1 MKFMKTFAI
10 FIFVQSALFLS
21 ACNTGLGDSV
31 DIKGPKVTIESPE
44 ARENVPEIFEIR
56 GLVTDD
62 FAVGTVTVELDG
74 TIWQHNGSG
83 WQKKAKGAD
92 SFVPDLDSEWIAASK
107 KSVSWTIKNA
117 TIYSKEGGTF
127 TIEVRAID
135 ESGNSSEESTK
146 SRDVIIDKSA
156 PKITISSPNLVQD
169 FETFSKIDDYRDITK
184 VTQFLTGDFNI
195 SGKTSEENGIKYVE
209 VLIKE
214 DGTQD
219 DDSYLFKKRIV
230 QSESDR
236 TSESDIVVDAL
247 RSWEIPVTLAECD
260 DLRNLNEKKHILKIL
275 TSTGDTAGNNSGVT
289 FQGYACMWKE
299 ADKPWIDIIL
309 GNEDAPKNVYSGS
322 SILGNAYDDTAIKS
336 VNVTIKKKGVTS
348 ALSDEWNKRQ
358 IYSADD
364 DKEDQNNV
372 YFELP
377 LPTDSDVYLVEIT
390 ATDKKDKVSDTKT
403 GWVKVVD
410 KTFPSVDVSHKEGG
424 NLFCDANG
432 DFTLTIESKDETGV
446 KSLKMVYIINPTDTI
461 EYSDSNSGRWN
472 KNTSTNINDLK
483 EGKVYTID
491 PKDSG
496 EKDNTQTDFPRIIYR
511 NTVTINIF
519 NDLGI
524 DIDKRK
530 LTNQTFVFRVED
542 GEGNALTST
551 YAIQGDIDSPEI
563 EFTKLEYYSYEGS
576 NPSDTR
582 DQEGKDKDG
591 NISELPPF
599 SDKTVVKIYGKI
611 SDNSSYIWGSGGT
624 KALPKLE
631 IKANGMI
638 QASKDVTVENDGTFV
653 ATARNLNGASLV
665 FEVTATDL
673 GGNTETKKYSLLVD
687 SQTSKVEY
695 ISALNPDE
703 YYQAGDI
710 IDIFIHFNKKLNFSG
725 TTSITLNNGKTIEG
739 FKTKDGTNKNIGA
752 NDILFEYTIAQDDDA
767 QGDYKDPLTVTKVTF
782 GNVKDGS
789 DDVTKTMQESINVI
803 TDEKNASLGK
813 NLGQM
818 KKIGIITSVPKITG
832 MEYNETNSAL
842 TITYDKAVAKG
853 NGFVEI
859 TQSNVD
865 RVPAVLS
872 EAEGR
877 IFFANSPDLKQYYD
891 LTTNGAT
898 KGKDGSFKADL
909 TSKYVLKYDYN
920 SSDTRVITAYLLT
933 GACKL
938 SQNVRAQ
945 GVKIDSSDGR
955 KVTVEFNSPLPCKGA
970 TYDINVFAGFM
981 QDKNGGSKF
990 SATGKME
997 SYTAKG
1003 IEAPVIRIN
1012 KGVATKVVTNEIAN
1026 GNYKAVQPL
1035 ETAFKVDCQTPGVT
1049 PQYNCAEY
1057 IRGAFT
1063 VKGNGSSTPPD
1074 ITAQSNRDPSNNNS
1088 NEFKNYNEPVSL
1100 GNGRNYNMGLEYN
1113 ITAKVGDVESYAV
1126 AYRTTIEITGG
1137 WTNEYNDGNW
1147 NITATNNTTRAIGGI
1162 GLFIRGGD
1170 VLSGSNITQGL
1181 PTNWDIND
1189 YEKVCLLTEDGNTYY
1204 FTTWGITADYYFRVL
1219 EGLMD
1224 EKTISDENE
1233 NGISQGPY
1241 CGIFA
1246 QDSWTSFYSM
1256 YPVSPGGYV
1265 KILNDQSSFSFD
1277 LGTKGKVQQ
1286 YRQSQ

>member
-10 FIFVQSALFLS
+10 FIFVHSALFLS

-92 SFVPDLDSEWIAASK
+92 RFVSDPDSEWIAASK

-117 TIYSKEGGTF
+117 TIYSKEGGTY

-169 FETFSKIDDYRDITK
+169 FETFSKIDDYKDITK

-214 DGTQD
+214 DGMQD
-219 DDSYLFKKRIV
+219 DDSCLFKKRIV

-247 RSWEIPVTLAECD
+247 RSWEIPVTLEEC
-260 DLRNLNEKKHILKIL
+260 DLRNLNEKKHILKIF
-275 TSTGDTAGNNSGVT
+275 TSTGDTAGNDSGVT
-289 FQGYACMWKE
+289 FQGYACMWKA

-432 DFTLTIESKDETGV
+432 DFTLTIESKDETEV
-446 KSLKMVYIINPTDTI
+446 KSLKMAYIINPTDTI
-461 EYSDSNSGRWN
+461 EYSDSNSGKW
-472 KNTSTNINDLK
+472 TNNPTNLNDLK
-483 EGKVYTID
+483 EGKVYTIG
-491 PKDSG
+491 PKDTG
-496 EKDNTQTDFPRIIYR
+496 KTVYENGLTRKIYE
-511 NTVTINIF
+511 NKVTINIF

-524 DIDKRK
+524 DINNRK

-542 GEGNALTST
+542 GDGNALTST
-551 YAIQGDIDSPEI
+551 YAIQGDIDSPVI

-576 NPSDTR
+576 DPSDER
-582 DQEGKDKDG
+582 NQEGGK
-591 NISELPPF
+591 ELPPF
-599 SDKTVVKIYGKI
+599 SDKTVVKVHGTIK
-611 SDNSSYIWGSGGT
+611 DNSSYLWGNDN
-624 KALPKLE
+624 AQPKLD
-631 IKANGMI
+631 IKANGMS
-638 QASKDVTVENDGTFV
+638 QAQALEKEEGKVKSDGTFV
-653 ATARNLNGASLV
+653 ATARNLTGASLV

-673 GGNTETKKYSLLVD
+673 GGNTETKKYSFLVD
-687 SQTSKVEY
+687 SQNSRVEY

-703 YYQAGDI
+703 YYRVGDI

-739 FKTKDGTNKNIGA
+739 FKTKDGTNKNIGE
-752 NDILFEYTIAQDDDA
+752 NDILFEYKIA
-767 QGDYKDPLTVTKVTF
+767 QGDDTERLTVNEVKF
-782 GNVKDGS
+782 GNVKDS
-789 DDVTKTMQESINVI
+789 SQDVTSAMQESIDAIIGN
-803 TDEKNASLGK
+803 DGFGK

-818 KKIGIITSVPKITG
+818 KNIGIITSVPKITG
-832 MEYNETNSAL
+832 IEYDEDERTL

-853 NGFVEI
+853 SGDVEI
-859 TQSNVD
+859 TQSKVD

-877 IFFANSPDLKQYYD
+877 TFFAKSPGLKQYYD

-898 KGKDGSFKADL
+898 KGEDGSFKADL

-945 GVKIDSSDGR
+945 GVKIDSIDGR
-955 KVTVEFNSPLPCKGA
+955 KVTVEFNSSLPCKGA
-970 TYDINVFAGFM
+970 TYEIKVLDGFM

-990 SATGKME
+990 SATGRTE
-997 SYTAKG
+997 SYTAQG

-1012 KGVATKVVTNEIAN
+1012 KGTATIVNADRTAK
-1026 GNYKAVQPL
+1026 QPL
-1035 ETAFKVDCQTPGVT
+1035 TTYFKVDCQTPGVT

-1057 IRGAFT
+1057 TRGAFT
-1063 VKGNGSSTPPD
+1063 VKGNGSSTPPN
-1074 ITAQSNRDPSNNNS
+1074 INYASSGKEPSNNNS

-1100 GNGRNYNMGLEYN
+1100 GKGHNYNMGLEYN

-1126 AYRTTIEITGG
+1126 AYRTTIEITGD
-1137 WTNEYNDGNW
+1137 YRDFRNDWPDNAQDGT
-1147 NITATNNTTRAIGGI
+1147 ID
-1162 GLFIRGGD
+1162 LFIRGGD
-1170 VLSGSNITQGL
+1170 VTSGSNITQGL
-1181 PTNWDIND
+1181 PTNWDITD
-1189 YEKVCLLTEDGNTYY
+1189 HEKVCLLTKDGDNCY
-1204 FTTWGITADYYFRVL
+1204 FTTWGITANYFFRFL
-1219 EGLMD
+1219 AGRMD
-1224 EKTISDENE
+1224 TKTISDE

-1246 QDSWTSFYSM
+1246 QDTWTSFYNL

-1265 KILNDQSSFSFD
+1265 QIQNGAGEPFKFE
-1277 LGTKGKVQQ
+1277 LGPKVQI
-1286 YRQSQ
+1286 YR

>member
-1 MKFMKTFAI
+1 MKFMKAFAI

-117 TIYSKEGGTF
+117 TIYSKEGGTY

-156 PKITISSPNLVQD
+156 PKITISSPNLVQ
-169 FETFSKIDDYRDITK
+169 EKSTFLDIPDYKDITK
-184 VTQFLTGDFNI
+184 VTQFLTGDFI
-195 SGKTSEENGIKYVE
+195 VSGKTSEENGIKYVE

-219 DDSYLFKKRIV
+219 DKSYLFKKRIV
-230 QSESDR
+230 QSKSDR

-260 DLRNLNEKKHILKIL
+260 DLRNLNEKKHILKIF
-275 TSTGDTAGNNSGVT
+275 TSTGDTAGNDSGVT

-309 GNEDAPKNVYSGS
+309 GDEDAPKNVYSGS

-432 DFTLTIESKDETGV
+432 DFTLTIESKDETKV
-446 KSLKMVYIINPTDTI
+446 KSLKMAYIINPTDTI
-461 EYSDSNSGRWN
+461 EYSDSNSGKWT
-472 KNTSTNINDLK
+472 NTSTNLNDLK
-483 EGKVYTID
+483 DRKVYTIT
-491 PKDSG
+491 PTNSG
-496 EKDNTQTDFPRIIYR
+496 EKDNTQTDFQRIIYR
-511 NTVTINIF
+511 DTVTINIF
-519 NDLGI
+519 KDLGI
-524 DIDKRK
+524 DINDRK

-542 GEGNALTST
+542 GDGNALTNT
-551 YAIQGDIDSPEI
+551 YAIQGDIDSPVI

-576 NPSDTR
+576 DPSDTR
-582 DQEGKDKDG
+582 YQEGGK
-591 NISELPPF
+591 ELPPF
-599 SDKTVVKIYGKI
+599 SDKTVVKVHGTIK
-611 SDNSSYIWGSGGT
+611 DNSSYLWGNDN
-624 KALPKLE
+624 AQPKLE

-638 QASKDVTVENDGTFV
+638 QESNVKVNPDDRTFV
-653 ATARNLNGASLV
+653 ATARNLTGASLV

-673 GGNTETKKYSLLVD
+673 GGNTETKKYSFLVD

-703 YYQAGDI
+703 YYNAGDT

-739 FKTKDGTNKNIGA
+739 FKTKDDGKNKNIGE
-752 NDILFEYTIAQDDDA
+752 NDILFEYTIAQGDDTER
-767 QGDYKDPLTVTKVTF
+767 LTVNEVKF
-782 GNVKDGS
+782 GNVKDS
-789 DDVTKTMQESINVI
+789 SQDVTSAMQESIDAIIGN
-803 TDEKNASLGK
+803 DGFGK

-818 KKIGIITSVPKITG
+818 KNIGIITSVPKITG
-832 MEYNETNSAL
+832 IEYDEDKSTL

-859 TQSNVD
+859 TQSTVN

-877 IFFANSPDLKQYYD
+877 TFFAKSPDLKQYYD
-891 LTTNGAT
+891 LTTNGADKT
-898 KGKDGSFKADL
+898 FKADL
-909 TSKYVLKYDYN
+909 TSKYVLKYEYDSN
-920 SSDTRVITAYLLT
+920 NKAVITAYLLT
-933 GACKL
+933 GAYKL

-945 GVKIDSSDGR
+945 GVSIDG
-955 KVTVEFNSPLPCKGA
+955 KTVTVKFNSPLPCKGA
-970 TYDINVFAGFM
+970 TYDINVPAGFM
-981 QDKNGGSKF
+981 QDKNGGSGFPAEGTTKF
-990 SATGKME
+990 
-997 SYTAKG
+997 YTAKG

-1012 KGVATKVVTNEIAN
+1012 KGTATKVTNEEMVN

-1035 ETAFKVDCQTPGVT
+1035 TTNFKVDCQTPGVT

-1057 IRGAFT
+1057 TRGAFT
-1063 VKGNGSSTPPD
+1063 VVGVSSDKAPT
-1074 ITAQSNRDPSNNNS
+1074 ISGKSNRDPSNNNS
-1088 NEFKNYNEPVSL
+1088 TEFKNYDKPVSL
-1100 GNGRNYNMGLEYN
+1100 GEGHNYNMGLEYN
-1113 ITAKVGDVESYAV
+1113 ITARAGNVESYAV

-1137 WTNEYNDGNW
+1137 WTNESNDPNW
-1147 NITATNNTTRAIGGI
+1147 NITATNNTNRAIGGV

-1170 VLSGSNITQGL
+1170 VISGSNITQGL
-1181 PTNWDIND
+1181 PTNWDITD
-1189 YEKVCLLTEDGNTYY
+1189 HEKVCLLTDANGGIYY
-1204 FTTWGITADYYFRVL
+1204 FTTWAITADYYFRIL

-1224 EKTISDENE
+1224 TDTLSDKNE
-1233 NGISQGPY
+1233 ISQGPY
-1241 CGIFA
+1241 CGISA
-1246 QDSWTSFYSM
+1246 QNGWTSFYSM
-1256 YPVSPGGYV
+1256 YSVPPGGYV
-1265 KILNDQSSFSFD
+1265 QIRNQDGEGYSFE
-1277 LGTKGKVQQ
+1277 LGNGKAQQ
-1286 YRQSQ
+1286 YR

>member
-44 ARENVPEIFEIR
+44 ARENVPKRFDIR

-92 SFVPDLDSEWIAASK
+92 SFVPDPDSEWIAASK

-117 TIYSKEGGTF
+117 TIYSKEGGTY

-156 PKITISSPNLVQD
+156 PKITISSPNLVQ
-169 FETFSKIDDYRDITK
+169 EKSTFLDIPDYKDITK

-275 TSTGDTAGNNSGVT
+275 TSTGDTAGNDSGVT

-309 GNEDAPKNVYSGS
+309 GDEVLPKNVYSGS

-424 NLFCDANG
+424 KLFCDENG
-432 DFTLTIESKDETGV
+432 DFTLTIESKDETEV
-446 KSLKMVYIINPTDTI
+446 KSLKMAYIINPTDTI
-461 EYSDSNSGRWN
+461 EYSDSNSGKWIN
-472 KNTSTNINDLK
+472 NPTNLNDLK
-483 EGKVYTID
+483 EGKVYTIG
-491 PKDSG
+491 PKDT
-496 EKDNTQTDFPRIIYR
+496 EKTVYENGLTRKIYE
-511 NTVTINIF
+511 NKVTINIF

-524 DIDKRK
+524 DIKDRK

-542 GEGNALTST
+542 GDGNALTST

-703 YYQAGDI
+703 YYKAGDT

-739 FKTKDGTNKNIGA
+739 FKTKDGTNKNIGE
-752 NDILFEYTIAQDDDA
+752 NDILFEYKIA
-767 QGDYKDPLTVTKVTF
+767 QGDDTDQLTVNEVKF

-789 DDVTKTMQESINVI
+789 QDVTEEMQTSIDAI
-803 TDEKNASLGK
+803 TGNAGFGK

-818 KKIGIITSVPKITG
+818 KKIGIITSVPNITG
-832 MEYNETNSAL
+832 MEYNETNSTL

-853 NGFVEI
+853 KGDVEI

-865 RVPAVLS
+865 SVPAVLS

-877 IFFANSPDLKQYYD
+877 IFFANSPGLKQYYD

-898 KGKDGSFKADL
+898 KGNDGSFKADL
-909 TSKYVLKYDYN
+909 TSKYVLKYENDSN
-920 SSDTRVITAYLLT
+920 NEDVIKAYLAT

-945 GVKIDSSDGR
+945 GVEIDGR
-955 KVTVEFNSPLPCKGA
+955 KVTVKFNSPLPCKGA
-970 TYDINVFAGFM
+970 TYEIKVLNGFM

-990 SATGKME
+990 SATGRTD
-997 SYTAKG
+997 SYIAQG

-1012 KGVATKVVTNEIAN
+1012 KGTATTVNAN
-1026 GNYKAVQPL
+1026 WTAKQPL
-1035 ETAFKVDCQTPGVT
+1035 TTAFKVDCQTPGVT
-1049 PQYNCAEY
+1049 LQYDCDQYTRE
-1057 IRGAFT
+1057 AFT
-1063 VKGNGSSTPPD
+1063 VVGHGSDNPTIVNYINTQNPTNSLNAYIANKGQVYNTSGRYETPV
-1074 ITAQSNRDPSNNNS
+1074 T
-1088 NEFKNYNEPVSL
+1088 L
-1100 GNGRNYNMGLEYN
+1100 GNEANHTGLEYN
-1113 ITAKVGDVESYAV
+1113 ITATAIKGTDRESAYAV
-1126 AYRTTIEITGG
+1126 AYRTTIEITGLVD
-1137 WTNEYNDGNW
+1137 NDVPNIEANW
-1147 NITATNNTTRAIGGI
+1147 NGLDKTKCRGI
-1162 GLFIRGGD
+1162 GIFIRGGD

-1181 PTNWDIND
+1181 PTNWDTND
-1189 YEKVCLLTEDGNTYY
+1189 YEKVCLLTKEGNSTYY
-1204 FTTWGITADYYFRVL
+1204 FTTWAITTDYYFRVL
-1219 EGLMD
+1219 AGLMD
-1224 EKTISDENE
+1224 YETLSDNTK
-1233 NGISQGPY
+1233 GISQGPY
-1241 CGIFA
+1241 GGISA
-1246 QDSWTSFYSM
+1246 QNSWTSFYDK
-1256 YPVSPGGYV
+1256 YPVPPGGHTE
-1265 KILNDQSSFSFD
+1265 IQNT
-1277 LGTKGKVQQ
+1277 GTGGEGLLFEMGPKVQK

>member
-92 SFVPDLDSEWIAASK
+92 SFVPDPDSEWIAASK

-117 TIYSKEGGTF
+117 TIYSKEGGTY
-127 TIEVRAID
+127 TIEIRAID

-156 PKITISSPNLVQD
+156 PKITISSPNLVQ
-169 FETFSKIDDYRDITK
+169 EKSTFLDIPDYRDITK

-236 TSESDIVVDAL
+236 TLESDIVVDAL
-247 RSWEIPVTLAECD
+247 RSWEIPVKLAECD

-275 TSTGDTAGNNSGVT
+275 TSTGDTAGNDSGVT

-309 GNEDAPKNVYSGS
+309 GDEVVPKNVYSGS

-410 KTFPSVDVSHKEGG
+410 KTFPLVDVSHKEGG
-424 NLFCDANG
+424 KLFCDENG
-432 DFTLTIESKDETGV
+432 DFTLTIESKDETEV
-446 KSLKMVYIINPTDTI
+446 KSLKMAYIINPTDTI
-461 EYSDSNSGRWN
+461 EYSDSNSGKW
-472 KNTSTNINDLK
+472 TNNPTNLNDLK
-483 EGKVYTID
+483 EGKVYTIG
-491 PKDSG
+491 PKDTG
-496 EKDNTQTDFPRIIYR
+496 KTVYENGLTRKIYE
-511 NTVTINIF
+511 NKVTINIF

-524 DIDKRK
+524 DIKDRK

-542 GEGNALTST
+542 GDGNALTST
-551 YAIQGDIDSPEI
+551 YAIQGDIDSPVI
-563 EFTKLEYYSYEGS
+563 EFTELKYYSYEGCD
-576 NPSDTR
+576 PKDTDTR

-591 NISELPPF
+591 NIKELPPF
-599 SDKTVVKIYGKI
+599 SDKTVVEIYGKI
-611 SDNSSYIWGSGGT
+611 RDNSSYLWGSGGT

-638 QASKDVTVENDGTFV
+638 QASKYVEGKSDGTFV

-665 FEVTATDL
+665 FEGKVTDL

-703 YYQAGDI
+703 YYKDGDT

-739 FKTKDGTNKNIGA
+739 FKTKDGTKKNIGE
-752 NDILFEYTIAQDDDA
+752 NDILFEYKIA
-767 QGDYKDPLTVTKVTF
+767 QGDDKERLTVNEVKF
-782 GNVKDGS
+782 GNVKDS
-789 DDVTKTMQESINVI
+789 SQDVTSAMQESIDAIIGN
-803 TDEKNASLGK
+803 DGFGK

-818 KKIGIITSVPKITG
+818 KNIGIITSVPKITG
-832 MEYNETNSAL
+832 IEYNETNSTL

-859 TQSNVD
+859 TQSNVG

-872 EAEGR
+872 ESEGR
-877 IFFANSPDLKQYYD
+877 IFFANSPGLKQYYD

-898 KGKDGSFKADL
+898 KGEDGSFKADL
-909 TSKYVLKYDYN
+909 TSKYVLKYEIDPEYKYYK
-920 SSDTRVITAYLLT
+920 DVIEAYKAT

-945 GVKIDSSDGR
+945 SVKIDSSDGR

-970 TYDINVFAGFM
+970 TYDINVPAGFM

-1026 GNYKAVQPL
+1026 GNYKAKQPL

-1063 VKGNGSSTPPD
+1063 VKGNGSSTSPD

-1100 GNGRNYNMGLEYN
+1100 GNGRSYNMGLEYN

-1137 WTNEYNDGNW
+1137 WTNEYNDSNW
-1147 NITATNNTTRAIGGI
+1147 NITATNNTARAIGGI

-1277 LGTKGKVQQ
+1277 LGTKGKAQQ
-1286 YRQSQ
+1286 YR